1 MKARILFFMIF
12 ASILSKAQ
20 INESFSD
27 GNFNKNPEWTGD
39 TANFR
44 INENLQLQSNATSTS
59 VSSLFT
65 NSESIVNA
73 EWSAHFI
80 INYSTS
86 SSNYA
91 AMYIIADNNDITT
104 GLNGYYVQIGGTN
117 DEISLFLQQGTK
129 KTKIIDGQDKRI
141 ADDIVNVEVKVTR
154 DKNGNFELWSKKIN
168 ETEFSS
174 EGKARNDAVTRSYY
188 FGLLYS
194 NTSTTGKAYIFDNIL
209 VKGEK
214 ADDNTAPEI
223 SGIKITDRNKL
234 QITFS
239 EKINV
244 GDFQILI
251 NNERVKADSLTL
263 NSSKNI
269 LNLKL
274 SYNFETGIKYAVT
287 IGGIKD
293 YSDNYIG
300 NDIYYSGIPEDGET
314 GDLVWNEIMFNA
326 ADNSSEYVEIFNRS
340 NKVIEL
346 TEMYISTRKNDGSL
360 NTGNKITDYLL
371 IYPKEYAAY
380 TTSADSVRK
389 YHNCPQD
396 ANIYKLNLSSLNNT
410 SASIV
415 LTNNTKEII
424 YDEFRYDEK
433 WHHTLIKN
441 PKGVAL
447 EKIHPEL
454 ETQNISSWHSAGSN
468 GNYGTP
474 GYKNSQYRE
483 TDTENA
489 DNKIVWLDSDS
500 FSPDNNGHNDLCVI
514 RFKHNE
520 NGYIANIKVLNT
532 EGYIIYE
539 IANNRIMEPED
550 FIIWDGKT
558 KAGNIVNAGLYV
570 VYFEAIHPTK
580 SEKIIKK
587 IPLAVTF

>member
-1 MKARILFFMIF
+1 
-12 ASILSKAQ
+12 
-20 INESFSD
+20 
-27 GNFNKNPEWTGD
+27 
-39 TANFR
+39 
-44 INENLQLQSNATSTS
+44 
-59 VSSLFT
+59 
-65 NSESIVNA
+65 
-73 EWSAHFI
+73 
-80 INYSTS
+80 
-86 SSNYA
+86 
-91 AMYIIADNNDITT
+91 
-104 GLNGYYVQIGGTN
+104 
-117 DEISLFLQQGTK
+117 
-129 KTKIIDGQDKRI
+129 
-141 ADDIVNVEVKVTR
+141 
-154 DKNGNFELWSKKIN
+154 
-168 ETEFSS
+168 
-174 EGKARNDAVTRSYY
+174 
-188 FGLLYS
+188 
-194 NTSTTGKAYIFDNIL
+194 
-209 VKGEK
+209 
-214 ADDNTAPEI
+214 
-223 SGIKITDRNKL
+223 
-234 QITFS
+234 
-239 EKINV
+239 
-244 GDFQILI
+244 
-251 NNERVKADSLTL
+251 
-263 NSSKNI
+263 
-269 LNLKL
+269 
-274 SYNFETGIKYAVT
+274 
-287 IGGIKD
+287 
-293 YSDNYIG
+293 
-300 NDIYYSGIPEDGET
+300 IYYSGIPEDAEAK
-314 GDLVWNEIMFNA
+314 DLVWNEIMFNA

-340 NKVIEL
+340 NKVIKL